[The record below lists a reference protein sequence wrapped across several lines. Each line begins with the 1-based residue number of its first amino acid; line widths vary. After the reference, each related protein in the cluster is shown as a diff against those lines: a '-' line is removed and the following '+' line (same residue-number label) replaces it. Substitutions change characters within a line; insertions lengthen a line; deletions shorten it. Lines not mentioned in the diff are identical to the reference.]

1 MKASSVVA
9 MAALLLALVGVA
21 LFGQNTSINFVVTAL
36 IVALAAQGW
45 NLLGGYCGQFSF
57 GHAAFFG
64 TGAYVSAVLQSRY
77 GVNAWAGAGI
87 GIAAGAG
94 IGGVIGW
101 LSFCAGLRGSYF
113 ALITLAFAEVLRIV
127 ANATSIT
134 GGGTGLLLKLDVSA
148 SNFQFSSRGVFCLI
162 ALACV
167 LLVLA
172 LTTWLSRS
180 RLGAQFAAVRE
191 NEDAA
196 QALGIDVLATKL
208 RAIALS
214 GAVTAAAGCLY
225 AQYFLY
231 LDSNIAYGSWIS
243 VESLLAVIVGG
254 IATPAGPIIGAL
266 TLHALGEGTRL
277 LAGRITGID
286 LVLFGL
292 ILVAAT
298 AFAPTGIAGV
308 WKSLSARLRA
318 RA

>member
-1 MKASSVVA
+1 MAS
-9 MAALLLALVGVA
+9 LLLALVGVA

-64 TGAYVSAVLQSRY
+64 TGAYVTAALQSRY

-87 GIAAGAG
+87 GIAAGAA
-94 IGGVIGW
+94 IGWVIGW
-101 LSFCAGLRGSYF
+101 LSFRAGLRGSYF

-127 ANATSIT
+127 ANATPIT
-134 GGGTGLLLKLDVSA
+134 GGGTGLLLKLDVRA
-148 SNFQFSSRGVFCLI
+148 SNFQFSSRGVFCLV

-167 LLVLA
+167 MLVLA
-172 LTTWLSRS
+172 LTIWLARS

-196 QALGIDVLATKL
+196 RALGIDVLATKL

-266 TLHALGEGTRL
+266 ALHALGEGTRL

-298 AFAPTGIAGV
+298 AFAPSGIAGA
-308 WKSLSARLRA
+308 WKALSARVQRA